1 MPAQIMGLLH
11 ITNIISDKINI
22 DYRIS
27 KHRNG
32 LNKSNFLCTWRYDR
46 YSNTKI
52 YLQILFK
59 WFICYKNTVSIVALT
74 VHKTQALTL
83 PSITVS
89 LDSQIFSPGQA
100 YVALS
105 RCTSWENVQLITLN
119 RNAIITDQ
127 SMVNEYKRLDPSH
140 YHYNYLFI
148 LKYTIIQYLMNTHI
162 LYIIMIIIT
171 ILIISLIL
179 NIKCMFI

>member
-22 DYRIS
+22 DYRIILALCLCRTIGIIVDLNTEMDLIRVIFCVHGGMIDIQIP
-27 KHRNG
+27 KYTYKFYLNG
-32 LNKSNFLCTWRYDR
+32 SYATRTQFP
-46 YSNTKI
+46 
-52 YLQILFK
+52 LQSAF
-59 WFICYKNTVSIVALT
+59 ALT

-127 SMVNEYKRLDPSH
+127 SMVNEYKRLEEKASIP
-140 YHYNYLFI
+140 L
-148 LKYTIIQYLMNTHI
+148 
-162 LYIIMIIIT
+162 
-171 ILIISLIL
+171 SL
-179 NIKCMFI
+179 